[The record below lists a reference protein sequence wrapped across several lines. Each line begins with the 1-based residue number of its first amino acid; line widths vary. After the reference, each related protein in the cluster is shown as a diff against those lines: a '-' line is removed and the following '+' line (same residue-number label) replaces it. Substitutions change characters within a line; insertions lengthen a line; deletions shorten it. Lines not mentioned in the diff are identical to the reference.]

1 MDTNY
6 LLDMFEYDSTV
17 NAQMLESLRSLP
29 QINERTMNI
38 FAHLLTAKKV
48 WLTRLRSQDS
58 SSLRIWPALDLDE
71 CGDLIEENRVGY
83 KDYLHTVTE
92 EQLTGNFR
100 YKNSNGAE
108 YENSVQ
114 DVLMHVLIHSG
125 YHRGQIAKAVRE
137 SGGEPIITDFIF
149 YIRKPV

>member
-6 LLDMFEYDSTV
+6 LLSMFEYDSTV
-17 NAQMLESLRSLP
+17 NGRVLDLLQSLP
-29 QINERTMNI
+29 LIDNRTMNI
-38 FAHLLTAKKV
+38 FSHLLTAKKV
-48 WLTRLRSQDS
+48 WLTRLRGDDS

-71 CGDLIEENRVGY
+71 CGALIKENRIGY
-83 KDYLHTVTE
+83 NDYLRNITE
-92 EQLTGNFR
+92 KQLTGNFR
-100 YKNSNGAE
+100 YKNSNGTE

-114 DVLMHVLIHSG
+114 DVLMHVLIHGG

-149 YIRKPV
+149 YIRKPI